1 MNATKKAA
9 ATATEARKTSLD
21 LDADT
26 IAKLRAMLR
35 ALGSRKTAEAVIDGW
50 LRDTI
55 LSEPFMGYIQETVHG
70 MDGWAKHPRKKEINA
85 KLKRIAEGDR
95 RLIRNEPLARNTVIF
110 SETFPR
116 LVATAREK
124 STTPNTL
131 ATSLV
136 RRGLDQL
143 ESGEISFSITNT
155 GGAR

>member
-1 MNATKKAA
+1 MKSQQAA
-9 ATATEARKTSLD
+9 ATATEDRKTSLD

-50 LRDTI
+50 LRDTV

-70 MDGWAKHPRKKEINA
+70 MDGWAKHPRKAEINA
-85 KLKRIAEGDR
+85 KLKRIADGDP
-95 RLIRNEPLARNTVIF
+95 RLVRNEPLARNSRIF
-110 SETFPR
+110 GDTFPR
-116 LVATAREK
+116 LVAMAETEG
-124 STTPNTL
+124 TTPNTL

-136 RRGLDQL
+136 RHGLDQL